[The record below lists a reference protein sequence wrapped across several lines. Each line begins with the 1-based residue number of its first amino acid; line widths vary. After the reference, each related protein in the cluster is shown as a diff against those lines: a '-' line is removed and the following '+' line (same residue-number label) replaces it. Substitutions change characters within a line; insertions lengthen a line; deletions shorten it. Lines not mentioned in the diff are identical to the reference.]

1 MCSETHC
8 SKCPF
13 SKYSDF
19 KECCCDDV
27 ESHKPTKAVDL
38 VEEWG
43 KNHPTKT
50 YMKDFL
56 EKFPTYIEDFLE
68 KFPNASKRAS
78 KISTVCRQ
86 EVYSRV
92 CSFGVDCYK
101 CWNEAMGESKD

>member
-13 SKYSDF
+13 SKYSDS

-38 VEEWG
+38 VEEWK
-43 KNHPTKT
+43 KNHSTKT
-50 YMKDFL
+50 RIKGFL
-56 EKFPTYIEDFLE
+56 EKCLNT
-68 KFPNASKRAS
+68 SKRAG
-78 KISTVCRQ
+78 KIPTVCEQ
-86 EVYSRV
+86 EVYSKV

-101 CWNEAMGESKD
+101 CWNEIMGELKD

>member
-19 KECCCDDV
+19 EECCCDDV

-50 YMKDFL
+50 Y
-56 EKFPTYIEDFLE
+56 IEDFLE
-68 KFPNASKRAS
+68 KFPSASKRAS
-78 KISTVCRQ
+78 KIPTVCRQ
-86 EVYSRV
+86 EIYSGV

-101 CWNEAMGESKD
+101 CWNEAMEESKG